1 MMLGRGLFLAALG
14 FLVGSATPVLAHVH
28 LKNSQPL
35 ANSTEE
41 TAPAAI
47 TLWFT
52 EGLETALCTVTV
64 VDDAGDRVES
74 GQATHDSAESNV
86 LHVALGKL
94 PAGLYKTVWRV
105 VAADGHAMTGTFRF
119 SIAP

>member
-1 MMLGRGLFLAALG
+1 MLGRGLFLAALG

-41 TAPAAI
+41 TSPAAI